1 MRIVLDSNIFFSA
14 LIKDSLTRKL
24 LLEYEDFFL
33 FPSYIFEE
41 MEKYKADL
49 LTKSRMRPQDF
60 DQLLKLLLKK
70 VLIVPEEVLK
80 DYREEALEIV
90 KNIDRDDAL
99 FIACAL
105 AYPKSVI
112 WSDDKKLKNQNRVKI
127 ISTAEISEYLA

>member
-24 LLEYEDFFL
+24 LVEYEGFFL